1 MTQPPLPPQMP
12 PEPHDALPLNELPL
26 NEQERALAR
35 ALRNLP
41 VGAPPPELDARILGA
56 ARRAVHLAPP
66 RKRDNRHWLIGFGT
80 AASALLAIGMI
91 LKMHGPGQGAIYTPS
106 AETTTNAVSAA
117 ANAPAADAASAA
129 MQDKASTS
137 AAADARA
144 PVGNAAPAE
153 QQAGYAREQAQQ
165 PMATSEEARQG
176 PSAFPAQAVPKAMS
190 PPPSARAHYT
200 TAPSSPVMVDEP
212 ASVSAPSPPPAPPAP
227 SVQSIDERAER
238 KAEGYGATRRDAEAD
253 SAAAPALPA
262 SPAASAGALDQ
273 TALSKEKS
281 SAADTLKSNQSA
293 SDSLNAAEAS
303 KDVKLDRIE
312 VTGSRV
318 KRDADHGIAAGGQA
332 ARQLAT
338 LPAVDDDAK
347 LTSTQWIERIRARIR
362 ATDDNAARESLRRY
376 RLRYPDAVIP
386 DDLKPLLE

>member
-12 PEPHDALPLNELPL
+12 LEPQDALPL

-91 LKMHGPGQGAIYTPS
+91 LKTHGPGQGAIYTPS
-106 AETTTNAVSAA
+106 DETKTNAVSAA
-117 ANAPAADAASAA
+117 ANAPAADAAAAASAA

-137 AAADARA
+137 AAADAGA
-144 PVGNAAPAE
+144 PAGNAAPAE
-153 QQAGYAREQAQQ
+153 EQAGYAREQAQQ
-165 PMATSEEARQG
+165 PMTTSEEAKQA
-176 PSAFPAQAVPKAMS
+176 PSAFPAQAVPKAM
-190 PPPSARAHYT
+190 PPPAPARAHDT
-200 TAPSSPVMVDEP
+200 AAPSSPVMVDEP
-212 ASVSAPSPPPAPPAP
+212 ASVSAPPPPPAPPAP

-253 SAAAPALPA
+253 AAAVPA

-281 SAADTLKSNQSA
+281 TAVGTLKSNQSA
-293 SDSLNAAEAS
+293 SDSLHAAEAS

-312 VTGSRV
+312 VAGSRA

-332 ARQLAT
+332 ARQSAA

-347 LTSTQWIERIRARIR
+347 LTSTQWIERIRARVR
-362 ATDDNAARESLRRY
+362 ATDGNAARESLRRY
-376 RLRYPDAVIP
+376 RMRYPDAVIP
-386 DDLKPLLE
+386 DDLQPLLE

>member
-12 PEPHDALPLNELPL
+12 PEPQDALPLNELPL

-91 LKMHGPGQGAIYTPS
+91 LKMHGPGQSAIYTPS

-117 ANAPAADAASAA
+117 ANVPAADAAAAASAA

-144 PVGNAAPAE
+144 PVGNTAPAE

-165 PMATSEEARQG
+165 PMVTSEEAKQA
-176 PSAFPAQAVPKAMS
+176 PSAFPAQTVSKAI
-190 PPPSARAHYT
+190 PPPAPARARYT
-200 TAPSSPVMVDEP
+200 AAPSSPVMVDEP

-238 KAEGYGATRRDAEAD
+238 KAEGYGATRRDVEAD
-253 SAAAPALPA
+253 AVAAPA
-262 SPAASAGALDQ
+262 SPAASAAALDQ
-273 TALSKEKS
+273 TALSKEKPN
-281 SAADTLKSNQSA
+281 AAGTLKSNQSA

-318 KRDADHGIAAGGQA
+318 KHDADHGIAAGGQA

-347 LTSTQWIERIRARIR
+347 LTSTQWIERIRARVR
-362 ATDDNAARESLRRY
+362 ASDGNAARESLRRY
-376 RLRYPDAVIP
+376 RVRYPDAVIP
-386 DDLKPLLE
+386 DDLQPLLK